1 MAMRRRAYDGA
12 KGRVGEKETFILAEN
27 TRIGE
32 TPMTFTLEST
42 NLRGGVIQKLLTIL
56 GNAFYS

>member
-42 NLRGGVIQKLLTIL
+42 NLRGGVIDRK
-56 GNAFYS
+56 SVV